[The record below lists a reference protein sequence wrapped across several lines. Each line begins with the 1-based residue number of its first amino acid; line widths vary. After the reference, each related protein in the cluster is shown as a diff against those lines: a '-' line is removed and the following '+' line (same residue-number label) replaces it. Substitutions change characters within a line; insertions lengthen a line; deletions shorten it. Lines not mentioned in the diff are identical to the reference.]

1 MGEVVNV
8 LVAVA
13 VVVLV
18 VRWATS
24 GTRLIPPLIVAGLTR
39 TRSISCAP
47 IYDHG
52 LVWICGAILR
62 GQGQLRC
69 ALAVHRT
76 GLSAE
81 ECHPG
86 NGAFTPAPTLC
97 VHA

>member
-24 GTRLIPPLIVAGLTR
+24 GTRLIAPLIVAGLTR
-39 TRSISCAP
+39 TRSISCPP
-47 IYDHG
+47 IYDRG
-52 LVWICGAILR
+52 VVCICGAILR
-62 GQGQLRC
+62 GQGQPRC
-69 ALAVHRT
+69 AVAVYRT
-76 GLSAE
+76 GLQAE
-81 ECHPG
+81 ECHPR

-97 VHA
+97 IHA